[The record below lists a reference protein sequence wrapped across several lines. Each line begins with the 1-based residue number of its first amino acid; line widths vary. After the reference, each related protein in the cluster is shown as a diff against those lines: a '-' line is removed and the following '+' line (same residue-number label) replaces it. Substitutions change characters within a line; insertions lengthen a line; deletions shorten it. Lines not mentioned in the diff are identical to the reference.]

1 MSCYRGQSLL
11 EYTYSGISI
20 NKPQVKSCRFYL
32 KMAMEPL
39 RFKRGLCFFIKK
51 VRCYT
56 IMKIL
61 HIWGNVDWLKLIKV
75 LSGCMIVSIGIIILK
90 HAQLM
95 TGGTAGLAFSLMYY
109 WNIPF
114 SIGFFIINIPFYILA
129 LMRMGLSFTISTI
142 FAVMSLSCMTEL
154 NRLAPDFVIPALLGA
169 IVGGITIGLGVAYLF
184 FHGSSL
190 GGANI
195 LVLYL
200 QKRFGWDPGKMTF
213 IIDFLVVM
221 TGILSVGVIRGLYS
235 LLSIGILSW
244 IISIFKTKIA
254 SRNVLTPS
262 NS

>member
-1 MSCYRGQSLL
+1 M
-11 EYTYSGISI
+11 
-20 NKPQVKSCRFYL
+20 
-32 KMAMEPL
+32 
-39 RFKRGLCFFIKK
+39 
-51 VRCYT
+51 
-56 IMKIL
+56 
-61 HIWGNVDWLKLIKV
+61 
-75 LSGCMIVSIGIIILK
+75 
-90 HAQLM
+90 
-95 TGGTAGLAFSLMYY
+95 
-109 WNIPF
+109 
-114 SIGFFIINIPFYILA
+114 
-129 LMRMGLSFTISTI
+129 
-142 FAVMSLSCMTEL
+142 
-154 NRLAPDFVIPALLGA
+154 
-169 IVGGITIGLGVAYLF
+169 F

>member
-1 MSCYRGQSLL
+1 MD
-11 EYTYSGISI
+11 
-20 NKPQVKSCRFYL
+20 
-32 KMAMEPL
+32 
-39 RFKRGLCFFIKK
+39 
-51 VRCYT
+51 
-56 IMKIL
+56 IMKFL
-61 HIWGNVDWLKLIKV
+61 HIGKNVDLIKLAKV

-109 WNIPF
+109 WGIPF

-129 LMRMGLSFTISTI
+129 LMRMGLNFTISTI

-154 NRLAPDFVIPALLGA
+154 NRWAPDFVISALLGA
-169 IVGGITIGLGVAYLF
+169 ILGGITIGLGVAYLF

-221 TGILSVGVIRGLYS
+221 SGVLSVGVIKALYS

-244 IISIFKTKIA
+244 IISLFKAKIA
-254 SRNVLTPS
+254 SRHMLTPS
-262 NS
+262 SSLEV